1 MQQHWSC
8 GHVWSGGPSR
18 RAGDLPVRSRM
29 GSEGTVLSGEVAWDF
44 CIWKCLSLFESPFAQ
59 GIIILSSSE
68 TIRAKQIQIQN
79 RRALLT
85 WLIHLFF

>member
-1 MQQHWSC
+1 MGENLQQTCSNI
-8 GHVWSGGPSR
+8 GAVAMRGLGDPSSSR

-44 CIWKCLSLFESPFAQ
+44 CIWKCLSLFE
-59 GIIILSSSE
+59 
-68 TIRAKQIQIQN
+68 IQIQN

-85 WLIHLFF
+85 WLIRLFF